1 MATSSPIT
9 PNPLAPKQKPSI
21 TSALI
26 RSEVASQ
33 YLELCKPKV
42 VFVMLITAWVGMLLA
57 LTGLPSLLQVSHM
70 LLASIGITL
79 CAASSAVVNHV
90 VDQWRDQR
98 MQRTQHRPIAKGQI
112 SRSQAL
118 VFAALLLSVGCL
130 SLAYVNLVCL
140 MLTLFAT
147 IGYAILYT
155 LVLKPITPQNITIG
169 GIAGALPPLLGWT
182 AVSPEI
188 TPHALLLVLIIFTW
202 TPPHFWALALYRVK
216 DYQKAEVPMLPVTH
230 GQEFTR
236 LHILLYSVL
245 LVVVTALPWLSQF
258 SSWLYLVAVSYLNLR
273 FLSLAWRLYKNK
285 SMTIA
290 QQLFKYSIVYLLGL
304 FLAILVDRMI
314 FFWI

>member
-1 MATSSPIT
+1 MATSSHIT
-9 PNPLAPKQKPSI
+9 PDPQVSKQKTPLTQVFI
-21 TSALI
+21 N
-26 RSEVASQ
+26 SELASQ

-57 LTGLPSLLQVSHM
+57 LTGLPSLLQLSHM

-79 CAASSAVVNHV
+79 CASSSAVVNHV
-90 VDQWRDQR
+90 VDQWRDQK
-98 MQRTQHRPIAKGQI
+98 MQRTQHRPIAKGKI
-112 SRSQAL
+112 SRQQAMI
-118 VFAALLLSVGCL
+118 FAALLLIVGCTC
-130 SLAYVNLVCL
+130 LAYVNLVCL
-140 MLTLFAT
+140 ILTLCAT

-188 TPHALLLVLIIFTW
+188 TAHALLLVLIIFTW

-245 LVVVTALPWLSQF
+245 LVLVTALPWLSQF
-258 SSWLYLVAVSYLNLR
+258 SSWLYLVAISYLNLR
-273 FLSLAWRLYKNK
+273 FLSLAWRLYSNK
-285 SMTIA
+285 SMSTA
-290 QQLFKYSIVYLLGL
+290 QQLFRYSIVYLLGL
-304 FLAILVDRMI
+304 FLAILADRMV
-314 FFWI
+314 FFWV